1 MKTGFTNRK
10 SLKKLMNT
18 LKNANELMIGYPV
31 AKDFDFSELYP
42 SLKYVINNVGDPFIE
57 STYKVQTHKTER
69 KVIDFFAQLLRA
81 NPKDYWGY
89 VTTGGSEGN
98 LYGLYV
104 ARERYPNA
112 MVYYSETTHYSIK
125 KNIHLLNIPSIV
137 IRSQENGEIDYEDL
151 QNTLL
156 NNRHIPPIIMANFG
170 TTMKEA
176 KDDVSKIKSILKILA
191 IKSFHIHLD
200 GALSASYGNFIE
212 PRIPYDLQDGTDS
225 ISLSGHKFIGS
236 PFPCG
241 IVITKRSFRD
251 RIANDVA
258 YIGSLDTT
266 IAGSRNG
273 HAVLFMW
280 YAINKMG
287 VEGLRKRYEDSLK
300 MASYCKEELKK
311 SGISAWSNPGAI
323 TIVFPKTSEKL
334 THKWGLAAE
343 GDITH
348 IICMPSISKEQIDN
362 FIIDLLEEKNVNI
375 S

>member
-10 SLKKLMNT
+10 SLKKLMNA

-200 GALSASYGNFIE
+200 GALS
-212 PRIPYDLQDGTDS
+212 
-225 ISLSGHKFIGS
+225 
-236 PFPCG
+236 
-241 IVITKRSFRD
+241 
-251 RIANDVA
+251 
-258 YIGSLDTT
+258 
-266 IAGSRNG
+266 
-273 HAVLFMW
+273 
-280 YAINKMG
+280 
-287 VEGLRKRYEDSLK
+287 
-300 MASYCKEELKK
+300 
-311 SGISAWSNPGAI
+311 
-323 TIVFPKTSEKL
+323 
-334 THKWGLAAE
+334 
-343 GDITH
+343 
-348 IICMPSISKEQIDN
+348 
-362 FIIDLLEEKNVNI
+362 
-375 S
+375 

>member
-1 MKTGFTNRK
+1 MKAGFTKQK
-10 SLKKLMNT
+10 SLKELMNEMKSST
-18 LKNANELMIGYPV
+18 EKMIGYPV

-42 SLKYVINNVGDPFIE
+42 SFKYVINNVGDPFIE
-57 STYKVQTHKTER
+57 SIYKVKTHKVER
-69 KVIDFFAQLLRA
+69 EVIDFFAQLLSA

-104 ARERYPNA
+104 ARERYPNS
-112 MVYYSETTHYSIK
+112 MVYYSETTHYSVK
-125 KNIHLLNIPSIV
+125 KNIHLLHIPSIV

-151 QNTLL
+151 LNTLL
-156 NNRHIPPIIMANFG
+156 NNRHIPPIIMTNFG
-170 TTMKEA
+170 TTMKEG
-176 KDDVSKIKSILKILA
+176 KDDVYKIKSILKKLA
-191 IKSFHIHLD
+191 IKSYHIHSD
-200 GALSASYGNFIE
+200 GALSASYGRFIE
-212 PRIPYDLQDGTDS
+212 PRIPYDLQDGADS

-266 IAGSRNG
+266 ITGSRNG

-287 VEGLRKRYEDSLK
+287 VEGLRKRYKHSLK
-300 MASYCKEELKK
+300 MASYCKDELKK

-323 TIVFPKTSEKL
+323 TVVFPKTSEKL
-334 THKWGLAAE
+334 MHKWGLATE
-343 GDITH
+343 GNITH
-348 IICMPSISKEQIDN
+348 IICMPSISKEQIDD
-362 FIIDLLEEKNVNI
+362 FITDLIKEKNINI